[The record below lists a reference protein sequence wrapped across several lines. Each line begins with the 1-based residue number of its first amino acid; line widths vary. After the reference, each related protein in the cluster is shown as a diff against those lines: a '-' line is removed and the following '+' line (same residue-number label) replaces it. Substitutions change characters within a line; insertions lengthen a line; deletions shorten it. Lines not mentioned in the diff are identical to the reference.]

1 MPGMPPAGE
10 PPSYGAP
17 SGKLL
22 PGRPLPIGGGIGGG
36 DGGMGAGVSYMPPWQ
51 AKAHGCVAQAG
62 SFGSVGSAFAGAV
75 APQAINPSAAAATPQ
90 RAADRELADILPSQH
105 GARSTVAVS
114 AENMFGVSTM
124 TDNVLLVHWHDL
136 GRYLGA
142 YGHDDVS
149 SPRLDQLAAEG
160 ILFTRSH
167 ATAPLCSPSRG
178 SLFTGRYPQSNGLVG
193 LAHHGWEYRAGVRTL
208 PAVLGESGWHTAL
221 FGMQHET
228 SFPARLG
235 FDEYDVSNSY
245 CEYVVEKATAWLR
258 RPPSTPFLLT
268 AGFFETH
275 RPYPRDRYEPA
286 DADAV
291 ELPDYLPD
299 LPDIR
304 EDLADFYGSISVAD
318 AAVGQLLDALTE
330 TGLDA
335 TTWVVFLTDHGPAL
349 PRAKSTLYDAGTGI
363 ATIVRPP
370 TRFGTSGR
378 VYDGLFSGVDLLPTL
393 LELLGVPTPDDVDG
407 LSHASRLLTDL
418 GEATPVRTE
427 VYTTKTYHDS
437 FDPIRAI
444 RTTDYSYIENYATRP
459 LLDLPL
465 DIEESAPGQVV
476 GPLSSAPRPSR
487 ELYDLRADPTE
498 RDNLLTGVVTSESE
512 AVANELSLLL
522 NDWRV
527 KTNDVIPSEFAGT
540 RISAR
545 YTETYWSIKGNPL
558 PSRSALAAGRGVDD
572 DVRTPQ

>member
-1 MPGMPPAGE
+1 
-10 PPSYGAP
+10 
-17 SGKLL
+17 
-22 PGRPLPIGGGIGGG
+22 
-36 DGGMGAGVSYMPPWQ
+36 
-51 AKAHGCVAQAG
+51 
-62 SFGSVGSAFAGAV
+62 
-75 APQAINPSAAAATPQ
+75 
-90 RAADRELADILPSQH
+90 
-105 GARSTVAVS
+105 
-114 AENMFGVSTM
+114 M

-208 PAVLGESGWHTAL
+208 PQILGESGLYTAL

-245 CEYVVEKATAWLR
+245 CEYVVEKATTWLR
-258 RPPSTPFLLT
+258 QAPSTPFLLT

-275 RPYPRDRYEPA
+275 RPYPPERYQPA
-286 DADAV
+286 DAHTV

-299 LPDIR
+299 LPGVR
-304 EDLADFYGSISVAD
+304 EDLADFYGSITVAD
-318 AAVGQLLDALTE
+318 AAVGQLLDTLAE

-370 TRFGTSGR
+370 TRFGAPGR
-378 VYDGLFSGVDLLPTL
+378 TYEDLFSGVDLVPTL
-393 LELLGVPTPDDVDG
+393 LGLLGLPVPDDVDG
-407 LSHASRLLTDL
+407 LSHAANLLDGI
-418 GEATPVRTE
+418 GESIPVRSE

-444 RTTDYSYIENYATRP
+444 RTTDFSYIENYATRP

-465 DIEESAPGQVV
+465 DIEESAPGKAVA
-476 GPLSSAPRPSR
+476 PLSSAPRPSR
-487 ELYDLRADPTE
+487 ELYDLRTDPTE
-498 RDNLLTGVVTSESE
+498 RNNLLTGVVSSESE
-512 AVANELSLLL
+512 AVANEMSMLL
-522 NDWRV
+522 NDWRE

-545 YTETYWSIKGNPL
+545 YTETYLHIKGIQL
-558 PSRSALAAGRGVDD
+558 PSRSALATERGIDD
-572 DVRTPQ
+572 QVRIPQ